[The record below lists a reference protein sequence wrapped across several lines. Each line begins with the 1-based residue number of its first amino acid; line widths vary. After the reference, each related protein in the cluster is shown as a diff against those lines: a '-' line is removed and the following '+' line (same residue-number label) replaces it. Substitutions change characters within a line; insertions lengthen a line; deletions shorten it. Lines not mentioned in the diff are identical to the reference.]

1 MRISK
6 TMLFIVAGLIII
18 VYTSIVM
25 YLNQL
30 KTHQYHTEFR
40 AALQRLVND
49 NLRVNYD
56 VLSVSLYAYSND
68 DKIAQ
73 DTNMLTNDYHLLQSL
88 PILKNRQ
95 YFTALMPMLSHL
107 DRAIQKKQTNITWF
121 LILNANIKNSFVFLL
136 NYARKSRYYFKPHNH
151 IHQEI
156 RHILRNISYI
166 TRIQD
171 SNYRYN
177 IKLLL
182 PLQNLNEQQL
192 NYIHTFN
199 MHDTYIQT
207 HLRNFFHTTSKI
219 LNSPVQKLLQNI
231 DKKFS
236 KISIRD
242 NKELEIRT
250 AFALIIA
257 VIGAIAMLFLTYLK
271 ERDNKKLQITKARLL
286 YQSSHDSL
294 TGLLNRFSLENTL
307 KQQQKYL
314 LFLIDID
321 GFKHINDLYGTDIA
335 NTLLK
340 EFAALIKEMEIKNL
354 TPSYYRISGDTFVV
368 LSKPLVLKQAV
379 HIAKRW
385 RNQIISKSFC
395 INNIEIS
402 VNVKIAINDI
412 YPLLENADIVLKKI
426 KLENQKD
433 IIVYSQKLKLR
444 EKIQNNINILNL
456 TKEAIRNNMVHAFF
470 QPILN
475 LKSQK
480 IEKYE
485 ALVRIIKKDGTI
497 IPPISFLGVIETTP
511 LYYDITDIMINN
523 IIKIAQDNNE
533 YRFSLNLSM
542 QDIHNEKLMS
552 MLFHELKQGRKNGAN
567 IDIELLET
575 QNLYD
580 IKAVGAFIDK
590 AHRFGCKILIDDFG
604 TGYSNFAYLSQLDI
618 DVLKI
623 DASIVKNILTNDKM
637 MQTIK
642 TIVQFAKALNIQTV
656 AEFVD
661 NQEVLDEIEKIGI
674 DYAQGYFI
682 GKPDAALLKTS

>member
-6 TMLFIVAGLIII
+6 TMLFIVAGLVVI

-25 YLNQL
+25 YFNQL
-30 KTHQYHTEFR
+30 KTNRYHTEFR
-40 AALQRLVND
+40 AVLQRLTND

-56 VLSVSLYAYSND
+56 ILSVSLYAYSND

-73 DTNMLTNDYHLLQSL
+73 DDKMLTNDYKALQSL
-88 PILKNRQ
+88 PILKNKQ
-95 YFTALMPMLSHL
+95 YSTALMPTLSRL
-107 DRAIQKKQTNITWF
+107 GRAIQKKQTNITWF

-136 NYARKSRYYFKPHNH
+136 NYARKSRYYFKPYNH
-151 IHQEI
+151 IHQKI
-156 RHILRNISYI
+156 RHIIRNISYI
-166 TRIQD
+166 TRMQD
-171 SNYRYN
+171 SNYQYS

-182 PLQNLNEQQL
+182 PLQNLNERQL

-207 HLRNFFHTTSKI
+207 HLRNYFITTSKV
-219 LNSPVQKLLQNI
+219 LNSPVRKLLQNI
-231 DKKFS
+231 NKKFI
-236 KISIRD
+236 KLSIRD
-242 NKELEIRT
+242 DRELKIRT

-257 VIGAIAMLFLTYLK
+257 IIGAIVMLLLTYLK
-271 ERDNKKLQITKARLL
+271 ERDNKKLKITKASLL
-286 YQSSHDSL
+286 YQTSHDVL

-340 EFAALIKEMEIKNL
+340 EFAALIKKMKIKNL
-354 TPSYYRISGDTFVV
+354 TTSYYRIGGDAFVV
-368 LSKPLVLKQAV
+368 LSQPLALKQAV
-379 HIAKRW
+379 HTAKKW
-385 RNQIISKSFC
+385 RDQIISHSFC
-395 INNIEIS
+395 IKNIEIS
-402 VNVKIAINDI
+402 VNVKIAINNV
-412 YPLLENADIVLKKI
+412 YPLLENADIGLKEI
-426 KLENQKD
+426 KSANEKN
-433 IIVYSQKLKLR
+433 IMVYSQKLKLR

-456 TKEAIRNNMVHAFF
+456 TKEALRNNMVHAFF

-475 LKSQK
+475 LQSQK

-511 LYYDITDIMINN
+511 LYYDITENMINN
-523 IIKIAQDNNE
+523 IIKIAQDNNG

-542 QDIHNEKLMS
+542 QDIHNEKLMN
-552 MLFHELKQGRKNGAN
+552 MLFYELKQSRTNGAN

-580 IKAVGAFIDK
+580 IKVVQAFIDK
-590 AHRFGCKILIDDFG
+590 AHKFGCKILIDDFG

-642 TIVQFAKALNIQTV
+642 AIVQFAKALNIQTV

-674 DYAQGYFI
+674 DYAQGYLI
-682 GKPDAALLKTS
+682 GKPSATLKTS